1 MTMPLARRFGF
12 GVVLP
17 IVAFIAW
24 QLGLIASTSGSGSW
38 DGMTVFFA
46 SLVLVPALLVAGCWV
61 LPWAW
66 SSVIHLVFAGLSLPG
81 IVAVLEYAWL
91 HRGGYRLGQ
100 AIDTALHTGHPALA
114 LFVLALYAPLIVAI
128 VHGLRSRRRSG

>member
-1 MTMPLARRFGF
+1 MTMPLARRIGF
-12 GVVLP
+12 GLALP

-24 QLGLIASTSGSGSW
+24 QLGLVASTSGSGSW

-66 SSVIHLVFAGLSLPG
+66 SSLVRLVLAGLSLPG
-81 IVAVLEYAWL
+81 IVAMLEYAWL
-91 HRGGYRLGQ
+91 HRGGYRLGRL
-100 AIDTALHTGHPALA
+100 IDTALHSGHPALG
-114 LFVLALYAPLIVAI
+114 LFVVALYAPLVVAI
-128 VHGLRSRRRSG
+128 VHAVRSRARSG